1 MEPKDRLAQIAQLEQ
16 GLQAAW
22 PTLLAHLQSRRSEL
36 VVALVAHEDEQMRG
50 RIKELDDLLSLPQR
64 LQQEAQGLA
73 APQEEGELP

>member
-1 MEPKDRLAQIAQLEQ
+1 
-16 GLQAAW
+16 
-22 PTLLAHLQSRRSEL
+22 
-36 VVALVAHEDEQMRG
+36 MRG